1 MKLPEIKLM
10 TDKELN
16 VEIERLKQRVLD
28 AKNVFRTVNDEAFEV
43 SRKYT
48 KLRARVNTLRFEW
61 LGVRKAVKILR
72 DNPGKYYT
80 GLLMLNAKTER
91 EYRDA
96 RLESLRTLEKSREL
110 LSGASQA
117 HKEYSLLKAECE
129 YLELIRRRRETAHRW
144 KNADSRVREILSD
157 YALELD
163 DQIYKKG
170 NRLARLRED
179 LS

>member
-1 MKLPEIKLM
+1 MRLPEIKLM
-10 TDKELN
+10 TDEELN
-16 VEIERLKQRVLD
+16 AEIERLKQRVLD
-28 AKNVFRTVNDEAFEV
+28 AKDVFRTVNDEAFEV

-61 LGVRKAVKILR
+61 LGVCEAVKILR
-72 DNPGKYYT
+72 DNPGKHHT
-80 GLLMLNAKTER
+80 GLLMLKAKTER

-96 RLESLRTLEKSREL
+96 RLESLRTLKEGREL

-117 HKEYSLLKAECE
+117 HKEYTLLMAKCE

-144 KNADSRVREILSD
+144 ENADSRVREILSD
-157 YALELD
+157 YALELE
-163 DQIYKKG
+163 DQIYRKG
-170 NRLARLRED
+170 DKLARLRED